1 MEDRRMKVS
10 VLLVV
15 LVLAAAWPAFAD
27 HMMAERGDT
36 ATASA
41 EPASP
46 GVAPENHDLD
56 LELKVGHDHFRLGGR
71 LFGRSGVAGA
81 WLNGQVRPW
90 GFSLDG
96 RVQQDARR
104 GYDFKFDADVR
115 DWLRTV
121 RRWMLETPSPGERL

>member
-1 MEDRRMKVS
+1 MKVS

-15 LVLAAAWPAFAD
+15 LLLVAAWPAFAD
-27 HMMAERGDT
+27 HMMAERGDD
-36 ATASA
+36 AMAA
-41 EPASP
+41 AGPASP

>member
-1 MEDRRMKVS
+1 MSS
-10 VLLVV
+10 VIAGFNEINGIAPKLTTEELTGLNKQVGV
-15 LVLAAAWPAFAD
+15 D
-27 HMMAERGDT
+27 KK
-36 ATASA
+36 
-41 EPASP
+41 EPK
-46 GVAPENHDLD
+46 D
-56 LELKVGHDHFRLGGR
+56 
-71 LFGRSGVAGA
+71 VAGA

-104 GYDFKFDADVR
+104 GYDFKLDADVR